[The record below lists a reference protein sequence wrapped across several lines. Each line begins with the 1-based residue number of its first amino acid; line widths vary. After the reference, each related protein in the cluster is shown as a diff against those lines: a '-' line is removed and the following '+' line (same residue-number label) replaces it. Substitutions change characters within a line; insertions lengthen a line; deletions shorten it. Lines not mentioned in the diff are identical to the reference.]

1 MYSKGNINMRYIAL
15 LMLAGVVCGETRAD
29 LAAPGASAN
38 SSAPSLVAIVNI
50 QEVIKNSEAFKEIQK
65 NIEKAHSKSETQLRM
80 AQEQIEKEGKQLG
93 SLQGTLS
100 KNEFEKKQAQL
111 AIKVENLQKTM
122 MDQRREIE
130 SAYSAAVLEFQDK
143 VQKILESL
151 APKSKFSVVLDRQFI
166 LWADPKS
173 PDLTQDVLNELN
185 KQFQDNKKK

>member
-1 MYSKGNINMRYIAL
+1 MRYIAL

-38 SSAPSLVAIVNI
+38 SSAPSLVAFDNI
-50 QEVIKNSEAFKEIQK
+50 QEVTKNSEAFKESQK

-130 SAYSAAVLEFQDK
+130 PAYSAAVLEYQDK

>member
-1 MYSKGNINMRYIAL
+1 MRYIPL
-15 LMLAGVVCGETRAD
+15 LALAGLLYGQAK
-29 LAAPGASAN
+29 AAPVSPTAIEN
-38 SSAPSLVAIVNI
+38 SSSAAVIAIVNI

-65 NIEKAHSKSETQLRM
+65 EIEKAHSKSEIQLR
-80 AQEQIEKEGKQLG
+80 ASQEQIEKEGKQLV

-111 AIKVENLQKTM
+111 AVKVETLQKTM

-130 SAYSAAVLEFQDK
+130 SAYNAAILEFQDK
-143 VQKILESL
+143 VQKVLEKL

-173 PDLTQDVLNELN
+173 PDLTEEVLSELN
-185 KQFQDNKKK
+185 KEFKDKKKNKAG